1 MDPDGG
7 VQQELGFCMML
18 ILFLNMPDE
27 NIFTCF
33 LHILYVVFTKV
44 YMSNFIGDFGKVNCQ
59 CLRFRLRLEICD
71 SALVLFPVTVVNA
84 LMEATQG
91 SAAYLVPNSRF
102 WAIIEGREVAGTWKS
117 WAHYSIHSREQG
129 RMN

>member
-1 MDPDGG
+1 MNPDGG
-7 VQQELGFCMML
+7 VQQELGFCRML
-18 ILFLNMPDE
+18 ILFLNMPNE
-27 NIFTCF
+27 NIFTRF

-44 YMSNFIGDFGKVNCQ
+44 YISNFVGDFGKVNCQ

-71 SALVLFPVTVVNA
+71 SALVLLPVTVVNA

-102 WAIIEGREVAGTWKS
+102 GPSLREGRWQELGTAGHIIVSTTVE
-117 WAHYSIHSREQG
+117 SREE
-129 RMN
+129 